1 MSKRV
6 INIGNAPNDGTGD
19 PLRTGLSK
27 VNDNFTEIYNILGDG
42 SEVISFASTAGI
54 STLSKGLTGLPS
66 IEVSGLTNTG
76 VSTVQSIETTDL
88 TVAGVVMQHS
98 SLVMDLNLLV

>member
-27 VNDNFTEIYNILGDG
+27 VNENFTGDLIILSVMGTTLVTQLC
-42 SEVISFASTAGI
+42 SI
-54 STLSKGLTGLPS
+54 STL
-66 IEVSGLTNTG
+66 
-76 VSTVQSIETTDL
+76 
-88 TVAGVVMQHS
+88 AR
-98 SLVMDLNLLV
+98 NLQVHLLLRFLD